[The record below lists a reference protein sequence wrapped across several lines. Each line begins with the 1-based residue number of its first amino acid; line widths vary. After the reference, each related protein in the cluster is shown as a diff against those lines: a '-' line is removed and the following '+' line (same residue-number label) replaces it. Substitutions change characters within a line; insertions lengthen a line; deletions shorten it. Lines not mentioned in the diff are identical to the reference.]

1 MDHHGEA
8 PWPPRD
14 LMVHDGLLI
23 PCCVMV
29 NHDAYNRIGVTETN
43 EFMVAYTKCTV
54 PQQRVF
60 RCFAELDSQI
70 VRQLEDASL
79 SITLVP
85 NLLAK
90 IHRLASRI
98 RNEWTVKY
106 GLKFRDQGPNDG
118 MAPHGLLQLTGMAAE
133 TVDVLPTGM
142 KHPVTGS
149 EILTRYTPP
158 AGTMRIAGGGAF
170 LTFPAGYEVPN
181 MAPGVSTPP
190 GLPQPTLVEFGKYV
204 MVHLTGNQLPDTAAA
219 MPLPSLPPA
228 DLPHLT
234 LEFGKLVNVHL
245 NGNQPPYTAPAMP
258 LPYMPPNGIMPD
270 AGGAPPPAGP
280 PNFGTPANFPNGSI
294 PPKPLFADGQE
305 PRLTWFEKFTSLNEI
320 RLPEKRE
327 KTLQIQKNLFNESV
341 ARCMEALFRC
351 SDQVEDA
358 EAWLRETS

>member
-1 MDHHGEA
+1 M
-8 PWPPRD
+8 PPRD

-29 NHDAYNRIGVTETN
+29 NHDAYIGIGVTETY

-70 VRQLEDASL
+70 VRQLEDTSF

-90 IHRLASRI
+90 IQRIASRI

-118 MAPHGLLQLTGMAAE
+118 MAPHGLLQLTVMAAE

-142 KHPVTGS
+142 QHPVTGS

-170 LTFPAGYEVPN
+170 ITFPAGYQFPN
-181 MAPGVSTPP
+181 MAPGVPTPP
-190 GLPQPTLVEFGKYV
+190 GLSQATFEFGGYV
-204 MVHLTGNQLPDTAAA
+204 AVNVNGIQPAYTAPT
-219 MPLPSLPPA
+219 MPLPYMPA
-228 DLPHLT
+228 AGTPQLT
-234 LEFGKLVNVHL
+234 LEFGKLVDVHPT
-245 NGNQPPYTAPAMP
+245 GFQPPYTV
-258 LPYMPPNGIMPD
+258 
-270 AGGAPPPAGP
+270 PAGP
-280 PNFGTPANFPNGSI
+280 PNFGTPANFPDGSI

-305 PRLTWFEKFTSLNEI
+305 PRLTWFERYTSLNEI

-327 KTLQIQKNLFNESV
+327 KTLQIQKNLPNESV
-341 ARCMEALFRC
+341 ARCMETLFRC

-358 EAWLRETS
+358 EAWLRET

>member
-1 MDHHGEA
+1 MDHHSEA
-8 PWPPRD
+8 PLPPRD

-29 NHDAYNRIGVTETN
+29 NHDAYNRIGVTETY

-142 KHPVTGS
+142 QHPVTGS

-170 LTFPAGYEVPN
+170 LTFPARYEVPN
-181 MAPGVSTPP
+181 MAPGVPTPP
-190 GLPQPTLVEFGKYV
+190 GLLQPTLLEFGQYV
-204 MVHLTGNQLPDTAAA
+204 MVHLTGNRLPDTAAA

-228 DLPHLT
+228 GLPQLT
-234 LEFGKLVNVHL
+234 LEFGQLVNVHL
-245 NGNQPPYTAPAMP
+245 NGNRPPHAVPAIPQPHM
-258 LPYMPPNGIMPD
+258 
-270 AGGAPPPAGP
+270 PPAGP
-280 PNFGTPANFPNGSI
+280 PSFGTPANFPNSSTR
-294 PPKPLFADGQE
+294 PKPLFADGQE

-327 KTLQIQKNLFNESV
+327 KTLQIQKNLPNESV
-341 ARCMEALFRC
+341 ARCMVALFRC
-351 SDQVEDA
+351 SDHVEDA
-358 EAWLRETS
+358 EAWLRETQ

>member
-1 MDHHGEA
+1 
-8 PWPPRD
+8 
-14 LMVHDGLLI
+14 MVHDGLLI
-23 PCCVMV
+23 PCCVLV
-29 NHDAYNRIGVTETN
+29 NNDAYIRIGVTETY

-70 VRQLEDASL
+70 VRQLEDTSF

-85 NLLAK
+85 NLLSK
-90 IHRLASRI
+90 THRIASRI

-142 KHPVTGS
+142 QHPVTGS

-170 LTFPAGYEVPN
+170 ITFPAGYQFPN
-181 MAPGVSTPP
+181 MAPGVPTPP
-190 GLPQPTLVEFGKYV
+190 GLSQATFEFGGYV
-204 MVHLTGNQLPDTAAA
+204 AVNVNGIQPPYTAPAMLLPYMPAAGI
-219 MPLPSLPPA
+219 PQ
-228 DLPHLT
+228 LT
-234 LEFGKLVNVHL
+234 LEFGKLVDVHPT
-245 NGNQPPYTAPAMP
+245 GMQPPYTV
-258 LPYMPPNGIMPD
+258 
-270 AGGAPPPAGP
+270 PAGP
-280 PNFGTPANFPNGSI
+280 PSFGTPANFPDGSV
-294 PPKPLFADGQE
+294 PPKQLFADGQE
-305 PRLTWFEKFTSLNEI
+305 PRLTWFERYTSLNEI

-327 KTLQIQKNLFNESV
+327 KTLQIQKNLPNESV

-351 SDQVEDA
+351 SDHVEDA
-358 EAWLRETS
+358 EAWLRET